1 VRRFLLALLAR
12 HRPTTAR
19 VLGRVR
25 IKSGEEARGGLHGSR
40 RVGRAAPAVKRPTDD
55 PRLGLARC
63 ATWVTLVPHRGP
75 AGGADRDRLL
85 LDDVPSPTPVTHRRP
100 NLPVSMRRL
109 ALTLIAALGL
119 AACGGEG
126 ATAPVTRPPE
136 VPVTP
141 PAPPEV
147 GTYALQTVDGASVPA
162 VYFLGGD
169 FRFDVTAGS
178 VVLKPDR
185 TFRIALTIR
194 FVGVEGTTETP
205 DQEVETGTYEVSGST
220 ITLRSSAGETI
231 TASISSAQL
240 SLRMDG
246 FTFVYR
252 KV

>member
-1 VRRFLLALLAR
+1 MRHVGYLGTSSGTRRR
-12 HRPTTAR
+12 
-19 VLGRVR
+19 
-25 IKSGEEARGGLHGSR
+25 
-40 RVGRAAPAVKRPTDD
+40 
-55 PRLGLARC
+55 
-63 ATWVTLVPHRGP
+63 
-75 AGGADRDRLL
+75 ADRDRRL
-85 LDDVPSPTPVTHRRP
+85 LDDVPRRTPVTRRRP

-119 AACGGEG
+119 AACGGES
-126 ATAPVTRPPE
+126 ATAPVAKPPE

-141 PAPPEV
+141 PTPPTPPEA
-147 GTYALQTVDGASVPA
+147 GTYALQSMDGASVPA

-194 FVGVEGTTETP
+194 YVGIEGTTETP

-220 ITLRSSAGETI
+220 ITLRPSAGGAI
-231 TASISSAQL
+231 TASIANAQL
-240 SLRMDG
+240 SLQMDG